1 MSVLWD
7 EEVVAVRKKSFS
19 KISFLLLATLFLWI
33 KTYIVYKT
41 SFDIKIENFTQEFIL
56 FINPLSFLLLLFG
69 FGLFLKEKNRNRF
82 IFGASIFV
90 TVLLLANMVFYRFFN
105 DFLTIP
111 VLFQTSN
118 MGDLGSSITNL
129 FLPTDILMFVDLV
142 ILYWLLRKPAF
153 RTMSVLTKK
162 EKSAYFLLVASVF
175 FFNLGL
181 AEAERPQLLTR
192 SFDRE
197 MLVKNISVF
206 NFHIYDAVLQSK
218 TSAQR
223 ALADSDSLTEIENY
237 VNANR
242 KEPQED
248 LFGIAKDRNVILLS
262 LESLQS
268 FVINEQLNGEEI
280 TPFLNDLINESYYFE
295 NFYHQTGQGKTSD
308 SEFLVDNS
316 LYPLGRGAVFFTNSN
331 NEYTATPEI
340 LKDYGYY
347 SSIFHANNKSFW
359 NRDLMYQAF
368 GYDRFFDVNDYEVTE
383 ENSIGWGLKD
393 IDFFEQSV
401 QHMDELPQ
409 PFYTRLIT
417 LTNHFPFELGEED
430 RFIDEFDSN
439 SKTLNQYIP
448 TVRYMDESV
457 KRFFEELKKTDV
469 YENSIIILY
478 GDHYG
483 ISENHNV
490 AMEKFLGKEIT
501 PFESI
506 QLQRVPFIVHIP
518 GVTDKEPQT
527 FTKVAGQIDIRP
539 TIMSLLGI
547 DASDQIQFGT
557 DVFSE
562 DKLSFTVLRDGSFI
576 TENNIYTKGFCY
588 DKETGEPTDQSV
600 CEPYMEKAKQELN
613 YSDEVIYGDL
623 LRFYGDNATE
633 VNDTEAAESKEE

>member
-1 MSVLWD
+1 M
-7 EEVVAVRKKSFS
+7 RKKTFS

-56 FINPLSFLLLLFG
+56 FINPLSFLLLIFG
-69 FGLFLKEKNRNRF
+69 FGLFLKEKNRNRY

-90 TVLLLANMVFYRFFN
+90 TGLLLANMVFYRFFN

-129 FLPTDILMFVDLV
+129 FLPSDLLMFVDLA
-142 ILYWLLRKPAF
+142 ILYWLLKKPTF
-153 RTMSVLTKK
+153 RSASLLTRK
-162 EKSAYFLLVASVF
+162 EKSAYFLLVAAVF

-181 AEAERPQLLTR
+181 AETERPQLLTR

-197 MLVKNISVF
+197 MLVKNISVY

-242 KEPQED
+242 KASNED
-248 LFGIAKDRNVILLS
+248 LQGIAQGRNVILLS

-268 FVINEQLNGEEI
+268 FVLNEELNGQEI
-280 TPFLNDLINESYYFE
+280 TPFLNDLIGESYYFE

-308 SEFLVDNS
+308 SEFIVDNS

-331 NEYTATPEI
+331 NEYNATPEI
-340 LKDYGYY
+340 LKESGYY
-347 SSIFHANNKSFW
+347 STVFHANNKSFW
-359 NRDLMYQAF
+359 NRDLMYQGF
-368 GYDRFFDVNDYEVTE
+368 GYDRFFDVNDYNVTE

-393 IDFFEQSV
+393 IDFFQQSV
-401 QHMDELPQ
+401 QHIDNLPQ

-430 RFIDEFDSN
+430 RMIDEFDSN

-448 TVRYMDESV
+448 TVRYMDEAV
-457 KRFFEELKKTDV
+457 KVFFEDLKKTDV
-469 YENSIIILY
+469 YQNSIIILY

-490 AMEKFLGKEIT
+490 AMEKFIGREIT
-501 PFESI
+501 PFETV

-518 GVTDKEPQT
+518 GVTDKEPKNI
-527 FTKVAGQIDIRP
+527 TKVAGQIDIRP

-547 DASDQIQFGT
+547 DTSEQIQFGT
-557 DVFSE
+557 DALSD

-576 TENNIYTKGFCY
+576 TENNVYTRGICY
-588 DKETGEPTDQSV
+588 NKETGQPTDQAV
-600 CEPYMEKAKQELN
+600 CDPYMEKAKQELN
-613 YSDEVIYGDL
+613 YSDEIIYGDL
-623 LRFYGDNATE
+623 LRFYGENSEETE
-633 VNDTEAAESKEE
+633 VKAETVVEEEN

>member
-1 MSVLWD
+1 M
-7 EEVVAVRKKSFS
+7 RKKSFS
-19 KISFLLLATLFLWI
+19 KLSFLFLATLFIWI

-56 FINPLSFLLLLFG
+56 FINPLSFLLLIFG
-69 FGLFLKEKNRNRF
+69 IGLFMKEKNRNRY

-90 TVLLLANMVFYRFFN
+90 TGLLLANMVFYRFFN

-118 MGDLGSSITNL
+118 MGDLGSSISGL
-129 FLPTDILMFVDLV
+129 FLPTDLLMFVDLAV
-142 ILYWLLRKPAF
+142 LFWLLKKPTFKSTSQMTRKE
-153 RTMSVLTKK
+153 R
-162 EKSAYFLLVASVF
+162 SAYFLLVAAVF

-181 AEAERPQLLTR
+181 AETERPQLLTR

-197 MLVKNISVF
+197 MLVKNISVY
-206 NFHIYDAVLQSK
+206 NFHIYDAFLQSK

-223 ALADSDSLTEIENY
+223 ALADSNSLIEIENY

-242 KEPQED
+242 KEPLKD
-248 LFGIAKDRNVILLS
+248 LNGVAEGRNVILIS

-268 FVINEQLNGEEI
+268 FVMNEELNGQEI
-280 TPFLNDLINESYYFE
+280 TPFMNDLIDESYYFE

-308 SEFLVDNS
+308 SEFIVDNS
-316 LYPLGRGAVFFTNSN
+316 LYPLGRGAVYFTNSS
-331 NEYTATPEI
+331 NEFTATPEL
-340 LKDYGYY
+340 LKEHGYY
-347 SSIFHANNKSFW
+347 STIFHANNKSFW
-359 NRDLMYQAF
+359 NRDIMYNTL
-368 GYDRFFDVNDYEVTE
+368 GYDRFFDVNDYDVTE

-393 IDFFEQSV
+393 VDFMEQSV
-401 QHMDELPQ
+401 QHIDNLPE

-417 LTNHFPFELGEED
+417 LTNHFPFDLGEED
-430 RFIDEFDSN
+430 KLIEEYDSN

-448 TVRYMDESV
+448 TVRYTDEAV
-457 KRFFEELKKTDV
+457 KHFFEELKKTDV

-490 AMEKFLGKEIT
+490 AMGKFLGKEVT

-518 GVTDKEPQT
+518 GVTDKNPQT
-527 FTKVAGQIDIRP
+527 FSKVTGQIDIRP
-539 TIMSLLGI
+539 TLMSLIGV
-547 DASDQIQFGT
+547 DTNEQIQFGT
-557 DVFSE
+557 DAFSD

-576 TENNIYTKGFCY
+576 TENNVYTRGACY
-588 DKETGEPTDQSV
+588 DKATGVETDQDV
-600 CEPYMEKAKQELN
+600 CEPYMEKAKHELN
-613 YSDEVIYGDL
+613 YSDEIIYGDL
-623 LRFYGDNATE
+623 LRFYGKDG
-633 VNDTEAAESKEE
+633 DTVVSEQQSSKTIKN